1 MPTVVVTGSGRGI
14 GRAVAVRFARE
25 GWNVVV
31 NAKRGREEAEETLRF
46 VREAGGSGVVVLAD
60 VATRGGG
67 GCRQVVNAAV
77 ENFGGL
83 DVLVNN
89 AGLGLFSLFLN
100 ADDRLIEKQLEVSL
114 KSVIYC
120 SQEAA
125 KVMGEGSIIN
135 IASIAGIRPFVGLSI
150 YSAAKAAV
158 INLTQALAAELAPR
172 IRVNAVAPG
181 VVKTKMGDSLLKV
194 LGMDEEEFAKRYTV
208 LGRVVSPEDVAEA
221 VWMLVKIPTVTGQV
235 VVVDSGQLLL
245 GRL

>member
-31 NAKRGREEAEETLRF
+31 NAKRGREEAEEALRL

-60 VATRGGG
+60 VATRE
-67 GCRQVVNAAV
+67 GCRQVIDAAV
-77 ENFGGL
+77 EKFGGL

-125 KVMGEGSIIN
+125 RVMGEGSIIN

-158 INLTQALAAELAPR
+158 INLTQALAVELAPR

-194 LGMDEEEFAKRYTV
+194 LGMDDDEFAKRYTL
-208 LGRVVSPEDVAEA
+208 LGRGVSPEDVAEA